1 MYSKKKQKTKNK
13 CQLLIANKIPVNND
27 PFSVCGLTQPVHS
40 PLHKINYRLKEKKKT
55 KVKAELSTYESLQAY
70 EIVVI

>member
-1 MYSKKKQKTKNK
+1 MYSKEKKKNK

-40 PLHKINYRLKEKKKT
+40 PLHKINYRLKEKEKKR
-55 KVKAELSTYESLQAY
+55 VKAELNTYKSLQAY

>member
-1 MYSKKKQKTKNK
+1 MYSKEKKKKNK

-40 PLHKINYRLKEKKKT
+40 PLHKTNYRLKEKEKK
-55 KVKAELSTYESLQAY
+55 KG
-70 EIVVI
+70 